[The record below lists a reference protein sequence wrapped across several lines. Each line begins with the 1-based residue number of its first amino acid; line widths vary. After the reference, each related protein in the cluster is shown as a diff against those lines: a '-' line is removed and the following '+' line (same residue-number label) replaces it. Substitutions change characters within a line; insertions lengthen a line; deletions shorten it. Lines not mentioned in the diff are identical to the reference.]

1 MFSMESHPVAKF
13 LYVINKIISLH
24 FFLFL
29 LQVKSMTRHDGRKK
43 VSMDLKGGGAEDIC
57 HRDDPYS
64 KFQLLKQEPL
74 SLPSVTCFV
83 VVLPDNCFD

>member
-1 MFSMESHPVAKF
+1 
-13 LYVINKIISLH
+13 
-24 FFLFL
+24 
-29 LQVKSMTRHDGRKK
+29 
-43 VSMDLKGGGAEDIC
+43 MDLKGGGEEDIC